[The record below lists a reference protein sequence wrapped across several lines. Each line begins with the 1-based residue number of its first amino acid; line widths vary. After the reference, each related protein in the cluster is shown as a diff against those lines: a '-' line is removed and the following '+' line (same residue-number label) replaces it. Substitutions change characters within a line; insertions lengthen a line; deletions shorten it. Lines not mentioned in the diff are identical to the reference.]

1 MHLAHNHDNPAHYGI
16 RTKEFKLTYYYGL
29 PLDAKGAV
37 NRPTPPGWEMYD
49 LRSDPG
55 ELHNI
60 YEKTEYRHIRE
71 ELKKQLYELKKQY
84 GDGDE
89 QYPELKE
96 QFLPAQDREGDREC
110 QRS

>member
-1 MHLAHNHDNPAHYGI
+1 
-16 RTKEFKLTYYYGL
+16 
-29 PLDAKGAV
+29 
-37 NRPTPPGWEMYD
+37 MYD
-49 LRSDPG
+49 LRSDLG

-60 YEKTEYRHIRE
+60 YEETEYRHIRE

-89 QYPELKE
+89 QYPELEE
-96 QFLPAQDREGDREC
+96 QFLPARDREGDREC